1 MARRA
6 ERCVMISVCLLL
18 LPLCWGVE
26 PDHEYE
32 YEFTDTPEFD
42 YNTTFE
48 YSFFSNVS
56 SEDLEKF
63 LKGEE
68 LYTEGET
75 SFTESETD
83 GRVHQEKPTEPPV
96 MFESQASR
104 SSPAC
109 LLLTLVVMVHHLLR
123 LL

>member
-18 LPLCWGVE
+18 LLPLCWGVE
-26 PDHEYE
+26 PDHEYL
-32 YEFTDTPEFD
+32 YEFTDAPD
-42 YNTTFE
+42 YNSTFE

-56 SEDLEKF
+56 REDLERF
-63 LKGEE
+63 LNGEE
-68 LYTEGET
+68 LDTVGET
-75 SFTESETD
+75 NFTESETD

-104 SSPAC
+104 SSPVC
-109 LLLTLVVMVHHLLR
+109 LLLQLVVMVHHLLR